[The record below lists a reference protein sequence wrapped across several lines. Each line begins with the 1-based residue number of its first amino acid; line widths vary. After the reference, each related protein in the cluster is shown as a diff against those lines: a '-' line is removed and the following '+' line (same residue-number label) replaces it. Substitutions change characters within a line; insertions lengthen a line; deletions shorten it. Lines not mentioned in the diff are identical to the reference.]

1 MDKQGEQPTC
11 AAKYFIKENYFF
23 SSQSVQ
29 KAIQTSP
36 QLRSFHSTL
45 GKKRLVTYTIPIH
58 VHQIAKDK
66 VPGKTL
72 FLVEYTILIYHL
84 YLYMLIKV

>member
-11 AAKYFIKENYFF
+11 AAKYFTKENYFLDA
-23 SSQSVQ
+23 QSTQ

-36 QLRSFHSTL
+36 QLLSFHSMR
-45 GKKRLVTYTIPIH
+45 GKKRLVTYAAPTHTYP
-58 VHQIAKDK
+58 QIAKDK

-72 FLVEYTILIYHL
+72 VLSEYSIFTYH
-84 YLYMLIKV
+84 LYMLIKV